1 MKIQDAFCD
10 MDTTSRSIIAMILV
24 CIFLTFYANTLYPKY
39 LARVPHVGRGEEAR
53 EFAARKH
60 KSGELA
66 RLNAMVERIER
77 EKTTSR
83 GRQLRIRDRNDHRL

>member
-1 MKIQDAFCD
+1 MKTQDAFCD
-10 MDTTSRSIIAMILV
+10 MDATSKSIIAMILA

-39 LARVPHVGRGEEAR
+39 LARVPHVGRGERAR

-66 RLNAMVERIER
+66 RLNSMVERIEK

-83 GRQLRIRDRNDHRL
+83 GRQLRTSDQNDHGL